1 MNVFFDTSSLFKL
14 YQKEEGTDSI
24 LKLFETNNIR
34 TIYLAEIA
42 LIEFNSVVWRK
53 CKMSEI
59 KQEQAEILIS
69 KFEMDTDNFTIIPF
83 NEVIRSR
90 ARNLISKHW
99 KSGLRTLDSIQLS
112 SVIKV
117 KNNIDYFVCS
127 DKILNQISRL
137 EGIEVV

>member
-14 YQKEEGTDSI
+14 YQKEDGTDFI

-59 KQEQAEILIS
+59 SQEQAEILIS
-69 KFEMDTDNFTIIPF
+69 KFEMDTANYTIISF

-112 SVIKV
+112 SVLDV
-117 KNNIDYFVCS
+117 KGNLDYFVCS
-127 DKILNQISRL
+127 DKILNQISIL
-137 EGIEVV
+137 EGIDVV